1 MNTYT
6 VFIREA
12 NGTGT
17 TYITSG
23 TADDIEAAKR
33 AALLDC
39 AEQWDMRPEDLRVLG
54 VAAGIVRIL
63 EWHDED

>member
-1 MNTYT
+1 MNAYT

-17 TYITSG
+17 TYITSE

-39 AEQWDMRPEDLRVLG
+39 AEQWGMLPEDLRVIG
-54 VAAGIVRIL
+54 VAAGKVVIL
-63 EWHDED
+63 EWDDED